1 MTSKCHFLFYC
12 SAFRKGLRT
21 GKWRFLAAVWYV
33 NPLVY
38 QWVSGCC
45 VLIARNGDGWW
56 MRNCKTTVSG
66 CVRSCDRQRQRR
78 ERYRTNSTQPA
89 ANCSP
94 TSASYY
100 HKTKFTKIKWH
111 SNILFTYMK
120 YIATWW
126 QLNEET
132 TSWQLQEENN
142 ESLSLELSSF
152 VSITLSS
159 YVNFSALLI
168 CKPRAYTRRWCVA
181 YNDSLRLCSASFRG
195 CQRDTAC
202 ISCRGALSSKPA
214 TRGCYCQS
222 MEQTDGRTDARP
234 FHRPYSA

>member
-1 MTSKCHFLFYC
+1 MWCINVVVFFLGYRYTALFHHVQYSNMYEIKWAKLKLNITKYPSWTYCRLSLPHSLLSLLTSSIWPANAIFCFTVPLSEKACALENGGSWPLFGISMSC
-12 SAFRKGLRT
+12 
-21 GKWRFLAAVWYV
+21 
-33 NPLVY
+33 
-38 QWVSGCC
+38 GCC

-152 VSITLSS
+152 VSIL
-159 YVNFSALLI
+159 
-168 CKPRAYTRRWCVA
+168 
-181 YNDSLRLCSASFRG
+181 
-195 CQRDTAC
+195 
-202 ISCRGALSSKPA
+202 
-214 TRGCYCQS
+214 
-222 MEQTDGRTDARP
+222 
-234 FHRPYSA
+234 